1 MAGTA
6 RQSHMQV
13 VHYLRKRVNFNDSG
27 VATGVL
33 VGTLPAGAQITDVT
47 VNVTTAFNAVTTNVV
62 NVGTTTTGAEVA
74 ASAQVIAGTPG
85 VKKPTAFYS
94 LGVMAADTDIWV
106 SYTQTG
112 TAATTGVGY
121 VIVNYVP
128 NNDL

>member
-1 MAGTA
+1 MPAIA
-6 RQSHMQV
+6 RQSHMQQT
-13 VHYLRKRVNFNDSG
+13 HYLRKKVQFNDAG

-33 VGTLPAGAQITDVT
+33 VGTLPAGAQIVDVLVNITT
-47 VNVTTAFNAVTTNVV
+47 VFNAATTNVV

-74 ASAQVIAGTPG
+74 ATAQVLPGAAG

-94 LGVMAADTDIWV
+94 LGIMAADTDIWV

-121 VIVNYVP
+121 VVVQFVP

>member
-6 RQSHMQV
+6 RQLHMQQT
-13 VHYLRKRVNFNDSG
+13 HYLRKRVNFNDAG
-27 VATGVL
+27 VATGNL
-33 VGTLPAGAQITDVT
+33 VGTMPAGAQIVDVT
-47 VNVTTAFNAVTTNVV
+47 VNITTAFNAVSTNVI
-62 NVGTTTTGAEVA
+62 NVGTTTVGAEVA

-85 VKKPTAFYS
+85 VKKPTAYYS

-112 TAATTGVGY
+112 TAATTGIGY
-121 VIVNYVP
+121 VIVQYVP